1 MHGAMLR
8 VKVNSHL
15 NKIQILYIT
24 YYIYKYLYIYYIYIY
39 INICIY
45 IYIYM
50 YIYIII
56 SITRHHILTTGY
68 GIQYKVKLWELV
80 RYAHL
85 KKTLK
90 EIKANEIVVFKQ
102 GISQM
107 VNWFST
113 LNFIYIEKN
122 RCLNKR
128 NSPSY
133 HLSSFTWRFW

>member
-8 VKVNSHL
+8 VKINSHL
-15 NKIQILYIT
+15 NNIQILYII
-24 YYIYKYLYIYYIYIY
+24 YYIYKYLYISYIY

-45 IYIYM
+45 IYIYI
-50 YIYIII
+50 YIYIIV
-56 SITRHHILTTGY
+56 SITRHHILTTVY
-68 GIQYKVKLWELV
+68 GIQYKVKLLV

-85 KKTLK
+85 KNTLK

-113 LNFIYIEKN
+113 VNFLYIEKN

-133 HLSSFTWRFW
+133 HLSSFT